1 MSSSLRSI
9 NRRKLLAHAGAVLV
23 AAGLDP
29 RIAAAADVPPRGIRR
44 DAAVELRCWL
54 MGHEA
59 EFLAQMLPEFERR
72 NPGITV
78 SIQQVPWTA
87 AHEKLLTAFAGDAL
101 PDVCNLG
108 NTWVPEFTALNA
120 LEPLDAYIASSTV
133 VQPLD
138 YFPGIWDTIRMDGA
152 VCAIPWYVDTRLL
165 FYRRDLLAQAGY
177 DHPPTTWSEWAR
189 MLAAIK
195 THVGTDRYAV
205 LFPIN
210 EFEPLLALALQQ
222 PEPLLRDGGR
232 RGAFESDG
240 FRRTLAFYV
249 DAFRQGWAPMMSNTQ
264 VSNVW
269 AEFGRGMFS
278 FYISGPWSI
287 EEFQRRLPPE
297 LADAWMTAPLPGPNG
312 PGASIAGGSSFVI
325 FRASHHKAAVWR
337 LIEYLSEPEVQI
349 HFHGLTGNLPPR
361 RSAWLDPRLTGNAF
375 AHAFHDQLERVK
387 PTPQVPEW
395 EHIANEMQSL
405 AEQVVH
411 QQFSIEA
418 GTRELDRRVDAIL
431 EKRRWMLDH
440 RRTA

>member
-1 MSSSLRSI
+1 
-9 NRRKLLAHAGAVLV
+9 
-23 AAGLDP
+23 
-29 RIAAAADVPPRGIRR
+29 
-44 DAAVELRCWL
+44 

-59 EFLAQMLPEFERR
+59 TFLAQMLPEFERR
-72 NPGITV
+72 NPGISV
-78 SIQQVPWTA
+78 AVQQVPWTA

-108 NTWVPEFTALNA
+108 NTWVPEFATLNA
-120 LEPLDAYIASSTV
+120 LEPLDPYIASSTV

-138 YFPGIWDTIRMDGA
+138 YFPGIWDTIRMNGA

-177 DHPPTTWSEWAR
+177 DHPPTTWSEWAS

-222 PEPLLRDGGR
+222 PEPLLRDDGR
-232 RGAFESDG
+232 RGAFASDG

-249 DAFRQGWAPMMSNTQ
+249 ETFRRGWAPMMSNTQ
-264 VSNVW
+264 ISNVW

-278 FYISGPWSI
+278 FYVSGPWSI

-297 LADAWMTAPLPGPNG
+297 LAESWMTAPLPGPNG
-312 PGASIAGGSSFVI
+312 PGASIAGGTSLVI
-325 FRASHHKAAVWR
+325 FRSSRHKAAVWR
-337 LIEYLSEPEVQI
+337 LIDYLSDPAMQI
-349 HFHGLTGNLPPR
+349 RFHGLTGNLPPR
-361 RSAWLDPRLTGNAF
+361 RSAWLDPRLTGNAY

-387 PTPQVPEW
+387 PTPHVPEW
-395 EHIANEMQSL
+395 EHIANEMQVM

-411 QQFSIEA
+411 EQFSIES
-418 GTRELDRRVDAIL
+418 GTLELDRRVDAIL
-431 EKRRWMLDH
+431 EKRRWMLD
-440 RRTA
+440 RQRTT

>member
-1 MSSSLRSI
+1 LKPPGRSI
-9 NRRKLLAHAGAVLV
+9 DRRSLLAHAGAVLT
-23 AAGLDP
+23 
-29 RIAAAADVPPRGIRR
+29 AAALDGRFATAADTSPGPVRR
-44 DAAVELRCWL
+44 DLPVELRCWL

-72 NPGITV
+72 NPGVTV
-78 SIQQVPWTA
+78 SIQQLPWTA

-120 LEPLDAYIASSTV
+120 LEPLDPYIASSAA

-138 YFPGIWDTIRMDGA
+138 YFPGIWETNRMQGTMRG
-152 VCAIPWYVDTRLL
+152 IPWYVDTRLL
-165 FYRRDLLAQAGY
+165 YYRRDLLAQAGY
-177 DHPPTTWSEWAR
+177 DHPPATWSEWAH

-195 THVGTDRYAV
+195 ANVGADRYAI

-222 PEPLLRDGGR
+222 PEPLLRDDGR
-232 RGAFESDG
+232 RGAFAGDG

-249 DAFRQGWAPMMSNTQ
+249 ETFRRGWAPMMSNTQ
-264 VSNVW
+264 ISNVW

-278 FYISGPWSI
+278 FYVSGPWNI
-287 EEFQRRLPPE
+287 EEFQTRLPPE
-297 LADAWMTAPLPGPNG
+297 LADAWMTAPLPGPDG
-312 PGASIAGGSSFVI
+312 PGASIAGGTSLVI
-325 FRASHHKAAVWR
+325 FRSSRHKAAVWR
-337 LIEYLSEPEVQI
+337 LIEYLSEPTVQI
-349 HFHGLTGNLPPR
+349 RFHGLTGNLPPR
-361 RSAWLDPRLTGNAF
+361 RSAWLDPRLTGNAY

-395 EHIANEMQSL
+395 EHIANEMQVL

-411 QQFSIEA
+411 EQFSIEA
-418 GTRELDRRVDAIL
+418 GTRELDLRVDAIL
-431 EKRRWMLDH
+431 EKRRWMLDR
-440 RRTA
+440 RRTV

>member
-1 MSSSLRSI
+1 LKPLGRSI
-9 NRRKLLAHAGAVLV
+9 NRRSLLAHAAAVV
-23 AAGLDP
+23 ITAGVD
-29 RIAAAADVPPRGIRR
+29 RRTAAAADTAPPPVGR

-59 EFLAQMLPEFERR
+59 DFLAQMLPEFERR

-78 SIQQVPWTA
+78 AIQQVPWTA

-120 LEPLDAYIASSTV
+120 LEPLDPYIASSTV

-138 YFPGIWDTIRMDGA
+138 YFPGIWETIRLNGA

-195 THVGTDRYAV
+195 VNVGTDRYGV

-240 FRRTLAFYV
+240 FRRTLTFYV
-249 DAFRQGWAPMMSNTQ
+249 ETFRQGWAPMMSNTQ
-264 VSNVW
+264 ISNVW

-278 FYISGPWSI
+278 FYVSGPWSI

-297 LADAWMTAPLPGPNG
+297 LAESWMTAPLPGPNG
-312 PGASIAGGSSFVI
+312 PGASIAGGTSLVI
-325 FRASHHKAAVWR
+325 FRASRHKAAVWR
-337 LIEYLSEPEVQI
+337 LIEYLSDAAVQI
-349 HFHGLTGNLPPR
+349 RFHGLTGNLPPR
-361 RSAWLDPRLTGNAF
+361 RSAWLDPRLTGNAY

-387 PTPQVPEW
+387 PAPQVPEW
-395 EHIANEMQSL
+395 EHIANEMQVL

-411 QQFSIEA
+411 EQFSIEA

-431 EKRRWMLDH
+431 EKRRWMLD
-440 RRTA
+440 RRHTA